1 MNSAAAIV
9 LGLERLFKGV
19 GMSSFEPIGSPRET
33 AANYIVYILDDAGK
47 IRGAEWIAAAGD
59 EDAIAQARRFSLW
72 TECELW
78 QRTRKV
84 ARIAA
89 ASASTPTNFGYDD
102 SSPPLALG

>member
-1 MNSAAAIV
+1 MSV
-9 LGLERLFKGV
+9 FK
-19 GMSSFEPIGSPRET
+19 PIAPPHET
-33 AANYIVYILDDAGK
+33 GANDIVYILHEAGK

-59 EDAIAQARRFSLW
+59 EDAIAQARRFSHW

-89 ASASTPTNFGYDD
+89 ASAATRTNFGYDD